1 VVKLIFAP
9 AMGMACCQVLAAL
22 CGVIAVLFS
31 VLGAKNLLFAVD
43 GMPPAQAFAFAA
55 AFAAGALACM
65 WFARLIERL
74 ARSD

>member
-1 VVKLIFAP
+1 MVFAP
-9 AMGMACCQVLAAL
+9 AVGIACCQVLAAL

-43 GMPPAQAFAFAA
+43 GMPPAQAFLFAA
-55 AFAAGALACM
+55 AFGMGAVACM

-74 ARSD
+74 ARGD